1 MEEYDGKV
9 IPVSSELTGDPI
21 VDHHLEQVP
30 SSRSLDVYSLI
41 GICKNKSL
49 DGSVEIRD
57 VRDKYIPQNLQ

>member
-49 DGSVEIRD
+49 DGSVESRD
-57 VRDKYIPQNLQ
+57 VRDKYIRPTL